1 MFTSLS
7 LETIKKVA
15 PSVFTEEGATHTSEK
30 YQHISTE
37 KVVKALM
44 AEGFVPTMAT
54 QSSARLEGKE
64 AYTKHMLRFR
74 RVDARPTMSGLFP
87 EIVLINSHDC
97 LSSYRLMAGIYRLIC
112 SNGLTAGKMYNE
124 IRVRHQGDILGKV
137 IEGTYEVVENSKKM
151 LDAAERMRAVELS
164 YSEKKIFAE
173 SAHAIRFENS
183 PLSEAIK
190 PVKLLL
196 PRQSAEFNKDDLFT
210 VFNVVQENIIKG
222 GLHGHA
228 KDANGHYKRVST
240 RAVKSIDQNTSL
252 NRALWTLSEKMM
264 QLKGI

>member
-1 MFTSLS
+1 MFRSIS
-7 LETIKKVA
+7 LEKLQTLT
-15 PSVFTEEGATHTSEK
+15 PSVFTVDSASRTSEK

-44 AEGFVPTMAT
+44 AEGFVPTLAT
-54 QSSARLEGKE
+54 QSSARLETKE

-74 RVDARPTMSGLFP
+74 HVDARPTMSGLFP
-87 EIVLINSHDC
+87 EIVLINSHDG

-124 IRVRHQGDILGKV
+124 IRVRHQGDILGQV
-137 IEGTYEVVENSKKM
+137 IEGTYQVVEDSKKM
-151 LDAAERMRAVELS
+151 LDAAERMGSIQLS
-164 YSEKKIFAE
+164 HSEKKIFAE

-183 PLSEAIK
+183 PLSEAIE
-190 PVKLLL
+190 PIQLL
-196 PRQSAEFNKDDLFT
+196 SARRSTEFNKDDLFT
-210 VFNVVQENIIKG
+210 VFNVVQENLIKG
-222 GLHGHA
+222 GVRGYA
-228 KDANGHYKRVST
+228 KDANGRHKKVST
-240 RAVKSIDQNTSL
+240 RAIKSIDQNTSL